1 MGGPQTDDLIRLFAD
16 LAADPERWDVF
27 AALSAVE
34 AAAPDSPRI
43 GESLEP
49 GQEVVDV
56 AHIADFSFPRTTV
69 AGWQTEGRRPVLQ
82 TRHLGLTGP
91 MGPLPSH
98 LTEIAVYERAR
109 RGSKAFNQFLDLLTV
124 RPLQQFYRAWA
135 NAHPGS
141 NAARPGDDLF
151 AGYIG
156 ATAGMTELAFLVP
169 GTRQPMADAGH
180 FDSWRRLPYAGHLAA
195 LRSPTAIASL
205 LSDLLGRRVTVREA
219 VGRWREVPGDQRTRL
234 GRSDSTLG
242 TGATLGGRFWSV
254 EYDVAFAIRAR
265 SMADLYDLLPGGRSH
280 QLLAEA
286 ARASL
291 PHHIN
296 WRAHVSVT
304 EHLIAPARLARK
316 GGEMGDTMPTRLG
329 LTSWIAPRGNVRTRA
344 ELTIHERTQ
353 QNTGTLADDAAI
365 LEETA

>member
-1 MGGPQTDDLIRLFAD
+1 MDGSQADDLSRLFAE

-27 AALSAVE
+27 AALSAIE
-34 AAAPDSPRI
+34 AAAPGRPRI

-56 AHIADFSFPRTTV
+56 AHVADFSFPRTTI
-69 AGWQTEGRRPVLQ
+69 AGWQPEGRRPTLQ

-98 LTEIAVYERAR
+98 LTEIAIYERAR
-109 RGSKAFNQFLDLLTV
+109 RGPKAFNQFLDLLTV

-135 NAHPGS
+135 NAHPAA

-156 ATAGMTELAFLVP
+156 ATAGITELAFLVP
-169 GTRQPMADAGH
+169 GTRPGMADSGH
-180 FDSWRRLPYAGHLAA
+180 FDSWRRLPYAGHLAS
-195 LRSPTAIASL
+195 LRSPSAISSL

-219 VGRWREVPGDQRTRL
+219 VGRWREVPGGQRTRL
-234 GRSDSTLG
+234 GRSDSTPG
-242 TGATLGGRFWSV
+242 IGAPLGGRVWSG

-296 WRAHVSVT
+296 WRAHVSIA
-304 EHLIAPARLARK
+304 EHLIQPARLAGK
-316 GGEMGDTMPTRLG
+316 NDKLPTRLG
-329 LTSWIAPRGNVRTRA
+329 WTSWIAPRGRVRTRTD
-344 ELTIHERTQ
+344 LTIHERTHNQ
-353 QNTGTLADDAAI
+353 AGPADAEPMEDAA
-365 LEETA
+365 

>member
-1 MGGPQTDDLIRLFAD
+1 MGGPSADDLSRLFAE

-34 AAAPDSPRI
+34 AATPERPRI
-43 GESLEP
+43 GEALEP
-49 GQEVVDV
+49 GKEAVDL
-56 AHIADFSFPRTTV
+56 AHVADFSFPRTTV
-69 AGWQTEGRRPVLQ
+69 AGWNAQGRRPTLH

-91 MGPLPSH
+91 MGPLPGH
-98 LTEIAVYERAR
+98 LTEIAMYERAR
-109 RGSKAFNQFLDLLTV
+109 RGPKPFNQFLDLLCT

-135 NAHPGS
+135 NARPAA

-156 ATAGMTELAFLVP
+156 ATAGITELAFLVP
-169 GTRQPMADAGH
+169 GTRPPMVDGGH
-180 FDSWRRLPYAGHLAA
+180 FDSWRRLPYAGHLAS
-195 LRSPTAIASL
+195 LRSPTAISAL
-205 LSDLLGRRVTVREA
+205 LSNLLGRRVTVREA
-219 VGRWREVPGDQRTRL
+219 VGRWRDVPGDQRTRL

-242 TGATLGGRFWSV
+242 IGATLGGRFWSV

-286 ARASL
+286 ARTSL

-296 WRAHVSVT
+296 WRAHVSIA
-304 EHLIAPARLARK
+304 EHLIQPAKLSAR
-316 GGEMGDTMPTRLG
+316 GDALPTRLG
-329 LTSWIAPRGNVRTRA
+329 WTSWIAHKGHVRTRTD
-344 ELTIHERTQ
+344 LTIHERTRNQ
-353 QNTGTLADDAAI
+353 AGPGGANADADAMEDAA
-365 LEETA
+365 